1 MDTLDLEHALLGQS
15 LNQLLALQSTEAG
28 GTVAALADAAPG
40 LLDGLQGG
48 GLALQ
53 ELLSGTVA
61 GAALPLLHAESLAEL
76 SALLGTGPLGSV
88 GGSSLDLG
96 PLLDDLALPL
106 QGSLLETIDDLL
118 GLAPDGLPAVDGLLD
133 LDGLLGEVLAGD
145 LGGLS
150 QALGGLPAQLGGLGG
165 LGGTTLGSTL
175 SQVETVIAQVLDQ
188 LEGLL
193 GDDLVLP
200 VVLDDL
206 PLDETVQAI
215 QQILGNTLVPLVG
228 EGVDLLQDIV
238 IDLQTALDAGTL
250 AAISGLSHDLLDHTV
265 GTVQAIAGIV
275 SVEALSPALD
285 LGASAI
291 DQVNDLVAQLASPLG
306 DALPV
311 LDPALAQVQQRL
323 DGVGELVG
331 TLDTLAEPVLEAGSG
346 ALDNL
351 VQIVDGALAVLAPTI
366 GTVDALLQG
375 GDLPLLGGS
384 LGDPLNVLDGLPLVG
399 DLLGAV
405 TGLLGGSGL
414 PLGGSGGLP
423 LLGDLLGSD
432 LLSAGLADPLAVLEG
447 LPLDGGLLAPVQAL
461 LGGLPLVGDAP
472 GLDGLL
478 GAAEGLLGGDLPAL
492 GLEPVAEIADS
503 LLGELPLLD
512 GLTAPL
518 GGALHLGGLDTLIPG
533 SNP

>member
-1 MDTLDLEHALLGQS
+1 MDTLDLEHALLGQT

-165 LGGTTLGSTL
+165 NTLGSTL

-193 GDDLVLP
+193 GDNLVLP

-291 DQVNDLVAQLASPLG
+291 AQVNDLVAQLASPLG
-306 DALPV
+306 DALPL
-311 LDPALAQVQQRL
+311 LDPVLAQVQQRL
-323 DGVGELVG
+323 DGVGDLVG

-351 VQIVDGALAVLAPTI
+351 VQIVDGALAVLAPAI

-375 GDLPLLGGS
+375 GDLPL

-423 LLGDLLGSD
+423 LLGDLLGGD
-432 LLSAGLADPLAVLEG
+432 LLPAGLADPLAILEG

-461 LGGLPLVGDAP
+461 LGGLPLAGDAP

-492 GLEPVAEIADS
+492 GLDPVAEIADS

-518 GGALHLGGLDTLIPG
+518 GGALHLGGLDALIPG

>member
-193 GDDLVLP
+193 GDNLVLP

-311 LDPALAQVQQRL
+311 LDPVLAQVQQRL

-375 GDLPLLGGS
+375 GDLPLLG
-384 LGDPLNVLDGLPLVG
+384 DPLNVLD
-399 DLLGAV
+399 
-405 TGLLGGSGL
+405 GL

-423 LLGDLLGSD
+423 LLGDLLGGD
-432 LLSAGLADPLAVLEG
+432 LLPAGLADPLAVLEG